1 MDHTSEQ
8 KLKEQEQLIAVLKFT
23 PRTYTLMLS
32 GYGGEI
38 VLGSVPREQYQ
49 YFVDNNIDIEE
60 FAWDEDYADE
70 VPEEMRPFEP
80 GSWHECSDV
89 AHESG
94 CELSDSNYITVT
106 DENGKQHWQSDL
118 GHSTLTYAGIEVDES
133 DEYLCSDRQDRANT
147 VGFVGQ
153 SIEKGCFFEGELE
166 LTTPFDPAKLA
177 ISYSDIEGWSLI
189 SGVTYDGVDIEGHDG
204 YSTSGKGSEFK
215 FYDTGEVNA

>member
-1 MDHTSEQ
+1 MATKQE
-8 KLKEQEQLIAVLKFT
+8 KEQLIAVLKFA

-49 YFVDNNIDIEE
+49 YFVDNKIDIEE
-60 FAWDEDYADE
+60 FAWNDDHDE

-94 CELSDSNYITVT
+94 CELSDSNYITVN
-106 DENGKQHWQSDL
+106 DENSNIQWQSNL
-118 GHSTLTYAGIEVDES
+118 GHSTLTDAGIEVDES
-133 DEYLCSDRQDRANT
+133 DEYLCSDRADRVNT

-166 LTTPFDPAKLA
+166 LTAPFDPAKLA

-215 FYDTGEVNA
+215 FYDTEK

>member
-1 MDHTSEQ
+1 MSTI
-8 KLKEQEQLIAVLKFT
+8 KEQEELVEILKFT

-49 YFVDNNIDIEE
+49 YFVDNEIDIEE
-60 FAWDEDYADE
+60 FAWDSDNEAG
-70 VPEEMRPFEP
+70 VPEEMQPFEP
-80 GSWHECSDV
+80 GSWHECDDV

-94 CELSDSNYITVT
+94 CELCDSNYITVT
-106 DENGKQHWQSDL
+106 DENGKEHWQSKL
-118 GHSTLTYAGIEVDES
+118 GYSTLTDAGVEVDES
-133 DEYLCSDRQDRANT
+133 DEYLCSDRADRENT

-153 SIEKGCFFEGELE
+153 STEKGCFFEGELE
-166 LTTPFDPAKLA
+166 LTAPFDPAKLA

-204 YSTSGKGSEFK
+204 YSTRGKGSDFK
-215 FYDTGEVNA
+215 FYDTSDDNE